1 MWIQN
6 RIRIRSRIG
15 IKTKSRGIR
24 IQIGIKRLQIHNTAA
39 LCVLSPC
46 RSLKDDLL
54 PHVTGGFRGRT
65 IRVAS
70 IDYSPWMI
78 FQRDSTGKNLASE
91 QF

>member
-1 MWIQN
+1 M
-6 RIRIRSRIG
+6 
-15 IKTKSRGIR
+15 
-24 IQIGIKRLQIHNTAA
+24 HDTAA
-39 LCVLSPC
+39 LHVLSPC

-78 FQRDSTGKNLASE
+78 FQRDSTGRTLTSEKYSIGRRVLCKTHEHKVISLQRKVNNLRCYNR
-91 QF
+91 